1 MEITTHKVDD
11 LNVKLAIT
19 LEPADYTAE
28 YNDALKG
35 YRKQVKMPGFRPGNV
50 PMGLVKKMYGRALL
64 AEELNKKL
72 SRSLYDH
79 IAKEQL
85 NVLGNPLPVD
95 DEDDTGDWENP
106 GTFTFNYE
114 LGLAPEVNIEKAVKK
129 LPVRYKVKVDDKI
142 LNEHID
148 DLTRRFGNVTT
159 VETSEDEDILMATL
173 IELNSDGSIKEGGI
187 MSDASVLLREVTDAK
202 TKSLLVG
209 LTAGSEVAVNPH
221 HLTQNHDD
229 LAKMLG
235 VDHDAVHDLTAEVRI
250 RVSEIKRLEKRAVD
264 QGLFD
269 QVFGEGAVDNE
280 DDFKAKLRDELT
292 KMFDRD
298 AERLFR
304 NHLYKGILDQLDAP
318 LPEAF
323 LKRWM
328 KSVNENPLSDDDV
341 NAQYPDYARY
351 VKWQI
356 FEDAVVKKHGVE
368 VSHEDVVNEA
378 KAQVAMQ
385 YSRYGIPLDD
395 SMLNSFAQ
403 NVINDRKEYDRLRD
417 SLRENRMFEALI
429 ASLKLKDK
437 EVSYDK
443 FVEIAQQDA
452 D

>member
-1 MEITTHKVDD
+1 
-11 LNVKLAIT
+11 
-19 LEPADYTAE
+19 
-28 YNDALKG
+28 
-35 YRKQVKMPGFRPGNV
+35 
-50 PMGLVKKMYGRALL
+50 
-64 AEELNKKL
+64 
-72 SRSLYDH
+72 
-79 IAKEQL
+79 
-85 NVLGNPLPVD
+85 
-95 DEDDTGDWENP
+95 
-106 GTFTFNYE
+106 
-114 LGLAPEVNIEKAVKK
+114 
-129 LPVRYKVKVDDKI
+129 
-142 LNEHID
+142 
-148 DLTRRFGNVTT
+148 
-159 VETSEDEDILMATL
+159 
-173 IELNSDGSIKEGGI
+173 
-187 MSDASVLLREVTDAK
+187 
-202 TKSLLVG
+202 
-209 LTAGSEVAVNPH
+209 
-221 HLTQNHDD
+221 
-229 LAKMLG
+229 
-235 VDHDAVHDLTAEVRI
+235 
-250 RVSEIKRLEKRAVD
+250 
-264 QGLFD
+264 
-269 QVFGEGAVDNE
+269 
-280 DDFKAKLRDELT
+280 
-292 KMFDRD
+292 MFDRD